1 MASANGGVR
10 GCPGRLHRFCGV
22 SSRRRPHCLSC
33 WTLPI
38 GAPGDSGSKPP
49 GSTRPISFPRSART
63 TRTPHSGWPHDCG
76 SGRREGPGGDQAGGL
91 VLRLKSTRDASS
103 SRRCGTTS
111 HSRRSSRHLGVAD
124 FDALLIMGCVEQ
136 HFVRFD
142 CFLVED
148 FAHPALRQIGNP
160 CAGPRSRARGQSAGR
175 SYAIKSR
182 VAIVNALHTT
192 IVRRDCQTT
201 YLGSLGN
208 PQSPAVGH
216 CSARTWWGMRNPG

>member
-148 FAHPALRQIGNP
+148 FAHPALRQIAIPVPVRAREHGANP
-160 CAGPRSRARGQSAGR
+160 PAAPTPSRAALPSSTPCIQPSSGAIARRPISVPSAILKVPQSAI
-175 SYAIKSR
+175 A
-182 VAIVNALHTT
+182 
-192 IVRRDCQTT
+192 RRER
-201 YLGSLGN
+201 GG
-208 PQSPAVGH
+208 V
-216 CSARTWWGMRNPG
+216 